1 MVLVGGV
8 IVFASDPLEFAYLM
22 AVFILGECVFFH
34 FCCRCQISAKAC
46 IWMFCW
52 FSYEFLRC
60 SFVML
65 IAGKIYVNC
74 SFTFFTALPIWKR
87 WWVTKRTWTD
97 FYLYYLLVGSGTVV
111 SWHYAFP
118 SWYDTDIDE
127 MYVLIQGIIFLDLV
141 GINKNIEFSV
151 VRFMAFFLLTHSEA
165 SSSSTDSLGTA
176 TLVNELAFWNDQS
189 KSVTI

>member
-1 MVLVGGV
+1 MCFFFISVVG
-8 IVFASDPLEFAYLM
+8 
-22 AVFILGECVFFH
+22 
-34 FCCRCQISAKAC
+34 AKSLQAC
-46 IWMFCW
+46 IIWMFCW

-74 SFTFFTALPIWKR
+74 SFTFFMALPIWKR

-127 MYVLIQGIIFLDLV
+127 MYALIQGIIFLDLV

-151 VRFMAFFLLTHSEA
+151 VRFMAFFLSTHSEA

-176 TLVNELAFWNDQS
+176 TLVNELAFWNGQS
-189 KSVTI
+189 KSVTN

>member
-8 IVFASDPLEFAYLM
+8 IVFASDPPEFAYLM
-22 AVFILGECVFFH
+22 VVFILGECVYFFH
-34 FCCRCQISAKAC
+34 FCCRCQIPASLHMDVLL
-46 IWMFCW
+46 IF
-52 FSYEFLRC
+52 YEFLRC

-74 SFTFFTALPIWKR
+74 SFTFFMAIPIWKR

-127 MYVLIQGIIFLDLV
+127 MYALIQGIIFLDLV

-151 VRFMAFFLLTHSEA
+151 VRFMAFFLSTHSEA

-176 TLVNELAFWNDQS
+176 TLVNELAFWNGQS
-189 KSVTI
+189 KSVTN